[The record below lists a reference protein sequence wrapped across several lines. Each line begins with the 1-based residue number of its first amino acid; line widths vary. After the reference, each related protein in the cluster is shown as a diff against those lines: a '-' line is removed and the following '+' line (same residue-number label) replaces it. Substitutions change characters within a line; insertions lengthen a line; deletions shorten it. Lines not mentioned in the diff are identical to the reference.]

1 MPSRA
6 VGARMNTIRNLL
18 ADVALC
24 NPLLQHRSDV
34 PSCRLLTLRGK
45 KMTTIQSA
53 FDEIGAAFQFPWYF
67 GENWAAFDECLN
79 DPDWMPALATVVVVT
94 DSSALF
100 ASERARDKL
109 AARFIATLRRAIDDW
124 GSGVNGRSLGFG
136 VVLQDA
142 R

>member
-1 MPSRA
+1 MATDFFKAGQVTEVRCS
-6 VGARMNTIRNLL
+6 
-18 ADVALC
+18 ADELC
-24 NPLLQHRSDV
+24 NMLLQHRSAV

-79 DPDWMPALATVVVVT
+79 DPDWMPALATIVIVADHSTVF
-94 DSSALF
+94 SR
-100 ASERARDKL
+100 EGARVEL
-109 AARFIATLRRAIDDW
+109 AARLIATLQRAIGDW

-136 VVLQDA
+136 IVLQDA
-142 R
+142 P

>member
-1 MPSRA
+1 MATDFFKAGQVTEVRCS
-6 VGARMNTIRNLL
+6 
-18 ADVALC
+18 ADELC
-24 NPLLQHRSDV
+24 NMLLQHRSAV

-109 AARFIATLRRAIDDW
+109 ATRFIATLRRAIDDW

-136 VVLQDA
+136 IVLQDA
-142 R
+142 P